1 MKTDSEILREIAVDI
16 SNGRLLSRGTGI
28 YLKKL
33 DDKLQQQE
41 VSEEDIELELRRSYD
56 VSHPSDTNKAIG
68 FVHGIHWLTKKL
80 KGNGI

>member
-1 MKTDSEILREIAVDI
+1 MKRPEKEDYYVMNEKIGKMLLPSYYDELEKYVD
-16 SNGRLLSRGTGI
+16 
-28 YLKKL
+28 YLEHQ
-33 DDKLQQQE
+33 D

-80 KGNGI
+80 KGNK